1 MLKVAKEKFVL
12 LLGDSKFRLNIVF
25 KFLLENQKSVHDCL
39 FNETSSIVQT
49 HCELLYEVINKTYQ
63 SNPKN
68 FLESLY
74 SDKTTSINDLYDN
87 CARLVENLLNIFP
100 KVNSKL
106 INRTVPILYVNNFF
120 LEIFSKKFS

>member
-1 MLKVAKEKFVL
+1 LLKVAKEKFVL